1 MKRRRF
7 QKMLFFAGITA
18 APFVG
23 VRAQSKPKLR
33 IGCASPGGSRNDRA
47 TGFTALFERL
57 GELGYVEGRNLEVDF
72 VFAPDFQ
79 DFLGAYN
86 AFVRRGADLLLA
98 MGSDIPLLAAR
109 VAGADRVPIVMLATD
124 YDPLEAGY
132 VESLARPGGNL
143 TGVFIR
149 QPQVAAKQVELAR
162 ELFPSNRRLIVVVDP
177 AVRQQADAALR
188 AAQSLGLDVQLM
200 DIFFIDYIETVL
212 QRIQSFGSPP
222 TLLPGSPYMR
232 LQRDMICRIALE
244 RRIPLIAPQREFV
257 EAGALMSYGV
267 RLDDAYRQVADYI
280 SRIAGGTKPGD
291 LPIEQPTRFELAVNG
306 RTARELGIALP
317 PIILARADEVI
328 E

>member
-1 MKRRRF
+1 
-7 QKMLFFAGITA
+7 MLFFAGITA
-18 APFVG
+18 APLIG
-23 VRAQSKPKLR
+23 VRAQPKPKLR

-72 VFAPDFQ
+72 VLAPDSQ
-79 DFLGAYN
+79 DVLGAYK

-109 VAGADRVPIVMLATD
+109 VAAAGRVPIVMLATD

-132 VESLARPGGNL
+132 VESLARPAGNL
-143 TGVFIR
+143 TGVYIR
-149 QPQVAAKQVELAR
+149 QPEVATKQVELAH
-162 ELFPSNRRLIVVVDP
+162 ELFPGNRRLIVWIDQ
-177 AVRQQADAALR
+177 AVRQQAEAALR
-188 AAQSLGLDVQLM
+188 AARSLGLDAQLLC
-200 DIFFIDYIETVL
+200 DTAIECSWTDTFGSAF

-222 TLLPGSPYMR
+222 TLLPGSPFMR
-232 LQRDMICRIALE
+232 LYRDMICRMALE

-257 EAGALMSYGV
+257 EAGALISYGV

-280 SRIAGGTKPGD
+280 SRIAGGTKPAD
-291 LPIEQPTRFELAVNG
+291 LPIEQPTRFELSVNK

>member
-18 APFVG
+18 PPLIG
-23 VRAQSKPKLR
+23 VRAQPKPKLR
-33 IGCASPGGSRNDRA
+33 IGYVSPGGSRNDRA

-57 GELGYVEGRNLEVDF
+57 SELGYVEGRNLEVDF
-72 VFAPDFQ
+72 DLAPNPDILALFH
-79 DFLGAYN
+79 AY
-86 AFVRRGADLLLA
+86 VRRGADVLLV

-109 VAGADRVPIVMLATD
+109 VAAAGRVPIVMLAAD
-124 YDPLEAGY
+124 YDPVEAGF

-149 QPQVAAKQVELAR
+149 QPELAVKRVELAH
-162 ELFPSNRRLIVVVDP
+162 ELFPNNRRLLVWYDIS
-177 AVRQQADAALR
+177 VRKQTDAALR
-188 AAQSLGLDVQLM
+188 AAQSLGLDVQLCAEYVTTLESV
-200 DIFFIDYIETVL
+200 F
-212 QRIQSFGSPP
+212 QRIQSFGSPA
-222 TLLPGSPYMR
+222 TLLPASHFMR
-232 LQRDMICRIALE
+232 LNHDMICRMALE

-257 EAGALMSYGV
+257 EAGALISYGV
-267 RLDDAYRQVADYI
+267 RLDDTYRQLANYI
-280 SRIAGGTKPGD
+280 SRIAGGTKPAD
-291 LPIEQPTRFELAVNG
+291 LPIEQPTRFELSVNM